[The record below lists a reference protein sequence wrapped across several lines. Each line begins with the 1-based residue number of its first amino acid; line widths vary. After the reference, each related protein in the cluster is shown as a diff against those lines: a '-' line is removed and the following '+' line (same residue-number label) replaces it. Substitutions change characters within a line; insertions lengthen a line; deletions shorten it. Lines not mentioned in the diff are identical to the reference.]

1 MSPSSSTPRG
11 EDVLSSVLRESSQAT
26 AEGEIPYRALLE
38 HAAALIYVEVTDESR
53 VSGSRATYISPHS
66 IELLGYT
73 PDELITDPTLWDDIV
88 HPDDW
93 EELFAVTN
101 AVRLNER
108 PFEHEYRVVRKD
120 GEVRWVRDHASL
132 VEDPATGVRHWQGL
146 MLDITE
152 QRRAQRRLSEAES
165 RYRTLVEQLP
175 LVTYLELEDDT
186 DPDLAVYVSP
196 QIEQL
201 TGYTPAE
208 WNADPGLWDRILHPD
223 DRERVIAE
231 DDLSRSTGQPML
243 IEYRFIARDGRVVWV
258 RDEAVLLRD
267 DEGEPLVW
275 HGLYQDITRRKE
287 AEEQLHQAEETF
299 RTLVET
305 IPAITY
311 IDVASDTNKS
321 PTLYISPQVQPI
333 LGYSPEEWMA
343 DPQLWMS
350 SLHPDDCE
358 RVLEEDRAS
367 SFGATTRLSL
377 EYRLIA
383 RDGHVVW
390 IQDESVIVAD
400 ENGVPRFEQG
410 VMLDITAR
418 KEAEQAVTEA
428 EAKYR
433 ALVEQ
438 IPAIVYIGEV
448 GEEGDWL
455 YVSPQI
461 ERVLGYT
468 VEEWLA
474 HPHPM
479 QSFTH
484 PDDIASARAEEER
497 AYGRGDMSHAE
508 YRMRSKDGRWLWIL
522 DEAEPVLDEAGRV
535 LFMQGVMYDITERK
549 HAEEELARAL
559 ERLREVDEM
568 KNTFLQAVSHELRTP
583 LTAILGL
590 AVTLERDDVGLDKSE
605 MRDLATRIVSNSR
618 KLDRMVADLLDLD
631 RLTRGIVEPKLS
643 DTDVGALVRHL
654 VGETDFLDGQRV
666 TVEAE
671 PVVLAVDASKV
682 EHIVEN
688 LLTNAVR
695 HTSPV
700 SHIWVRVATE
710 DGGAMIVVEDD
721 GPGVPDDMKAVI
733 FEAFQRGPEAAETP
747 GTGIGL
753 SLVARFAELH
763 GGRAWVED
771 RTGGGASFR
780 IFLPGDDVAS

>member
-1 MSPSSSTPRG
+1 MNLWSSTPPPRKNA
-11 EDVLSSVLRESSQAT
+11 LSSVLHESSQAT

-53 VSGSRATYISPHS
+53 ASGSRAVYISPHS

-73 PDELITDPTLWDDIV
+73 PDELVEDPTLWDDIV
-88 HPDDW
+88 HPDDR

-120 GEVRWVRDHASL
+120 GEVRWVRDHAGL
-132 VEDPATGVRHWQGL
+132 VENPATGVSYWQGL

-152 QRRAQRRLSEAES
+152 QRRAQRQLSEVES

-175 LVTYLELEDDT
+175 LGTYIELEDDT

-201 TGYTPAE
+201 TGYTPKE
-208 WNADPGLWDRILHPD
+208 WNADPELWDRLLHPD

-243 IEYRFIARDGRVVWV
+243 TEYRIIARDGRVVWV

-267 DEGEPLVW
+267 GEGNPLAW
-275 HGLYQDITRRKE
+275 HGLYQDITERKE
-287 AEEQLHQAEETF
+287 AEEQLREAETKF
-299 RTLVET
+299 RTLVEA

-311 IDVASDTNKS
+311 IDVASDTNDS
-321 PTLYISPQVQPI
+321 PTLFISPQVEET
-333 LGYSPEEWMA
+333 LGYTPEEWMA
-343 DPQLWMS
+343 DPGLWTS
-350 SLHPDDCE
+350 RLHSDDRE

-367 SFGATTRLSL
+367 SLGAATRLSL

-383 RDGHVVW
+383 RDGRVVW
-390 IQDESVIVAD
+390 IQDESTIFAD
-400 ENGVPRFEQG
+400 EDGTPLLEQG

-418 KEAEQAVTEA
+418 K
-428 EAKYR
+428 
-433 ALVEQ
+433 
-438 IPAIVYIGEV
+438 
-448 GEEGDWL
+448 
-455 YVSPQI
+455 
-461 ERVLGYT
+461 
-468 VEEWLA
+468 
-474 HPHPM
+474 
-479 QSFTH
+479 
-484 PDDIASARAEEER
+484 
-497 AYGRGDMSHAE
+497 
-508 YRMRSKDGRWLWIL
+508 
-522 DEAEPVLDEAGRV
+522 
-535 LFMQGVMYDITERK
+535 

-559 ERLREVDEM
+559 QRLREVDEM
-568 KNTFLQAVSHELRTP
+568 KNTFLQAVSHDLRTP

-590 AVTLERDDVGLDKSE
+590 ARTLERGDVKLDESE
-605 MRDLATRIVSNSR
+605 RRDLATRIVSNSQ
-618 KLDRMVADLLDLD
+618 KLGQKVTDLLDLD

-671 PVVLAVDASKV
+671 PVVLAVDASKI

-695 HTSPV
+695 HTSPA

-721 GPGVPDDMKAVI
+721 GPGVPDDMKEVI

-780 IFLPGDDVAS
+780 IFLPSNDVAS